1 MKFYQITAP
10 AEEAVLQE
18 DYRNAHKIGVLSI
31 GDAFLYFR
39 IRLRTYFIP
48 FTDIR
53 RCFRRVMLVPARM
66 CCGRGD
72 LQVENLVICGDA
84 GELAQIQLPG
94 EKAGKAALAE
104 LREKIPGALFT
115 KPEEDAG

>member
-1 MKFYQITAP
+1 MKFFQITAP
-10 AEEAVLQE
+10 AEEAALQE
-18 DYRNAHKIGVLSI
+18 DYQKAHKIGVLSI
-31 GDAFLYFR
+31 GDAFLFFR

-48 FTDIR
+48 FSDIR

-72 LQVENLVICGDA
+72 LEVENLVVCGDN

-94 EKAGKAALAE
+94 AKAGKAAIAE
-104 LREKIPGALFT
+104 LREKLPGIAFT
-115 KPEEDAG
+115 KPEVDAG